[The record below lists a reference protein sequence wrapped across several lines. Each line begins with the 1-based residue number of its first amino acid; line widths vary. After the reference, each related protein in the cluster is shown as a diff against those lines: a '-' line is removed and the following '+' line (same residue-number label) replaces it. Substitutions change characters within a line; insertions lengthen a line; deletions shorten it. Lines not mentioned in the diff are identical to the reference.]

1 MKNKK
6 AQRDEEIKMKMCAHK
21 MVFIMLCLVPVFT
34 LAHAHV
40 PNLILVRYQVGGG
53 GCDSHCKVGGGW
65 MVIICVVNISVN
77 KLTTFVNFASQR
89 LM

>member
-40 PNLILVRYQVGGG
+40 PNLILVRYQVVGGG
-53 GCDSHCKVGGGW
+53 GV
-65 MVIICVVNISVN
+65 
-77 KLTTFVNFASQR
+77 
-89 LM
+89 

>member
-40 PNLILVRYQVGGG
+40 PNLILVRYQVVGGG
-53 GCDSHCKVGGGW
+53 GGVITTVKRGEGGGL
-65 MVIICVVNISVN
+65 S
-77 KLTTFVNFASQR
+77 FA
-89 LM
+89 L

>member
-21 MVFIMLCLVPVFT
+21 MVFIMFCLVPVFT

-53 GCDSHCKVGGGW
+53 GGVIPTVKWGEGGGL
-65 MVIICVVNISVN
+65 S
-77 KLTTFVNFASQR
+77 FA
-89 LM
+89 L